1 LSCYSYLH
9 FDVHTSDPVTC
20 ICHSSCFAKFQI
32 AMLLVLLL
40 VILVIPDIPHNV
52 TCNPTP
58 DVAQVSRRPSTVD
71 GSVSLDLAMAGTAT
85 DSLWDDMGSLTGLKG
100 PEYEFT
106 PDQEAIIL
114 ELEAAMTKAAT
125 AGLWLALSE
134 VQLSKMC
141 LGLVPVVVSQ
151 SGTCCAAH

>member
-1 LSCYSYLH
+1 
-9 FDVHTSDPVTC
+9 
-20 ICHSSCFAKFQI
+20 
-32 AMLLVLLL
+32 MLLVLLL
-40 VILVIPDIPHNV
+40 VIFLMPDVPHNV
-52 TCNPTP
+52 SCNPTRN
-58 DVAQVSRRPSTVD
+58 VAQVSRRPSMVD
-71 GSVSLDLAMAGTAT
+71 GSISLDLAMPGTAT

-134 VQLSKMC
+134 VWMSPHIVFWVMTHSLEGSLWLIKDF
-141 LGLVPVVVSQ
+141 
-151 SGTCCAAH
+151 